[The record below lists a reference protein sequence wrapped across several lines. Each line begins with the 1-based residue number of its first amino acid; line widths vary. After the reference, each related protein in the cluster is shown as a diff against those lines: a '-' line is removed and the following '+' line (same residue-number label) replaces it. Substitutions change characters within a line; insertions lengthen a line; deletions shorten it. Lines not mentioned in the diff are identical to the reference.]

1 MAGLSADQRN
11 DHYLQA
17 AIRTGLHKPILAAL
31 AAAQQRPSLADGEL
45 GLGIS
50 PANRIPLDQVNRFAE
65 QVQYA
70 ANSLRSLIER
80 QAAQGWK
87 GDEFW
92 NAEQG
97 RYSDRLIELIAGGY
111 VPPSNDAAAARLE
124 PTHDAA
130 LLQAY
135 LEDWDLDCK
144 AAGLPFK
151 PSLISKTGVGA
162 SPGLGWLDSALL
174 KFAQELPRYYLGLSY
189 QRQALLESA
198 RLWRKL
204 DERSVAIA
212 ALLERDPADP
222 LLSSLDEARLDQPL
236 LQFLQQCL
244 ASYSGY
250 PHQREALLRLVQI
263 WHQCRSREVAIA
275 SIDRSPTAETGIQLI
290 DPALIAC
297 IQRIPQSYQ
306 GQGDQRNALTE
317 TYRLW
322 YGLDSRGTA
331 LQQLGLD
338 SQVLT
343 ASQPDRRAMIS
354 AASQLDRSLLDFVK
368 RIPALYDESEL
379 QREALIR
386 LWQLWQGWEGRDQ
399 TLQNLLDTVQRLET
413 ARRDSP
419 DAAPKLEPVPPSPRP
434 AQWTPDNLQLFASI
448 LPNGSFTWAE
458 ATQGGRYLP
467 RHPANIDAILRIAE
481 LAQQAS
487 DRIGRPLCI
496 TTWYQPHDS
505 RSQAERYAIGDAI
518 QFYCDG
524 LTGDQIYRALAPW
537 WLGCL
542 GRYNAYPYLCYI
554 DAQADRSRWTQA

>member
-31 AAAQQRPSLADGEL
+31 AAAQLRPSLADGEL
-45 GLGIS
+45 GLGVS

-70 ANSLRSLIER
+70 ANSLRSLLDR
-80 QAAQGWK
+80 QMAQGWN
-87 GDEFW
+87 GEEFW

-111 VPPSNDAAAARLE
+111 VPPANDAAAARLE

-135 LEDWDLDCK
+135 LEDWRLDCK
-144 AAGLPFK
+144 AAGLMTLRAGSGSSSSF
-151 PSLISKTGVGA
+151 
-162 SPGLGWLDSALL
+162 SPNFSWLDSALL

-189 QRQALLESA
+189 QRQALLEA
-198 RLWRKL
+198 TRLWRKL
-204 DERSVAIA
+204 DERSTTIA

-222 LLSSLDEARLDQPL
+222 LLSSLDETRLDQPL
-236 LQFLQQCL
+236 LQFLQQGVV
-244 ASYSGY
+244 SYSGY
-250 PHQREALLRLVQI
+250 PHQREALIRLVQI
-263 WHQCRSREVAIA
+263 WHQCRSREAAIA
-275 SIDRSPTAETGIQLI
+275 SLDRSPTAETSIQLI

-306 GQGDQRNALTE
+306 GKGEQRNALTE

-322 YGLDSRGTA
+322 YGLESRGTA

-343 ASQPDRRAMIS
+343 ASQPDRRAMIT

-368 RIPALYDESEL
+368 RIPALYQESEP

-419 DAAPKLEPVPPSPRP
+419 DATPKLEPVPPSPRP
-434 AQWTPDNLQLFASI
+434 ADWTPENLQLFAAI

-467 RHPANIDAILRIAE
+467 THPASIEAILRIAE
-481 LAQQAS
+481 LAQQAT

-496 TTWYQPHDS
+496 TTWYQPNDS
-505 RSQAERYAIGDAI
+505 RSQADRYAIGDAI

-524 LTGDQIYRALAPW
+524 LTGNQIYRALDSW
-537 WLGCL
+537 WPGGL

-554 DAQADRSRWTQA
+554 DAQADRSRWTQP